1 MGIFG
6 KKPQRSVKS
15 IELGT
20 ELFRRISDLLS
31 THGRSG
37 NSAGIAYFKS
47 EKSDKQELEV
57 VGESFFQEEIKQ
69 FEPENWF
76 YGFLVPEQ
84 NNLNDPNAVLLYLI
98 NDKYEVSKVGY
109 LKREMAKKV
118 SQEIAN
124 MMVNDGLVIPVL
136 AIVKKGPNESVNLGV
151 RAYAMTDYLTF

>member
-6 KKPQRSVKS
+6 KKPKKSVKS

-37 NSAGIAYFKS
+37 DSSGIAYFKY
-47 EKSDKQELEV
+47 ENSDKQELEV
-57 VGESFFQEEIKQ
+57 VGESFFQEEIKT

-84 NNLNDPNAVLLYLI
+84 SNSIDPNAVLVYLI
-98 NDKYEVSKVGY
+98 SNDYDVRKVGY
-109 LKREMAKKV
+109 LERELAKKV
-118 SQEIAN
+118 SHEIAN
-124 MMVNDGLVIPVL
+124 LMVNDGLVVPVL
-136 AIVKKGPNESVNLGV
+136 AIIKEGKGATSNWGV
-151 RAYAMTDYLTF
+151 RAFAMTDYIIF